1 MMYSHENF
9 SRGKLLPKFYYLSDI
24 YTTLGPVTLSPILL
38 SDGLDHLY
46 TIQNENP
53 EL

>member
-1 MMYSHENF
+1 MNEQKKQS
-9 SRGKLLPKFYYLSDI
+9 SQKRGYG
-24 YTTLGPVTLSPILL
+24 LGPVTLSPILL
-38 SDGLDHLY
+38 SDGPDHLY